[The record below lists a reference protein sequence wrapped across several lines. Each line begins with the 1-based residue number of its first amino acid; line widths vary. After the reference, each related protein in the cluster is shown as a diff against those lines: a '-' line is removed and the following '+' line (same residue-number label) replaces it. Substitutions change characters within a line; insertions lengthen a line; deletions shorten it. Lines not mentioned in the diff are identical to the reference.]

1 MAKKKAATE
10 GEAPEKSKKKLII
23 GIVVVLLVAGLGYK
37 FMGKSS
43 GGAAAAKPK
52 PEAGAVVKLDPI
64 NINLAGGHYL
74 KLGLALQATKA
85 AGEEAPE
92 GSQVL
97 DSAIALFTNRT
108 MADLS
113 TEASR
118 DKAKAELAAD
128 AAKQYPDKVMDVYFT
143 EFVMQ

>member
-1 MAKKKAATE
+1 
-10 GEAPEKSKKKLII
+10 
-23 GIVVVLLVAGLGYK
+23 
-37 FMGKSS
+37 
-43 GGAAAAKPK
+43 
-52 PEAGAVVKLDPI
+52 
-64 NINLAGGHYL
+64 
-74 KLGLALQATKA
+74 
-85 AGEEAPE
+85 
-92 GSQVL
+92 
-97 DSAIALFTNRT
+97 

>member
-1 MAKKKAATE
+1 M
-10 GEAPEKSKKKLII
+10 P
-23 GIVVVLLVAGLGYK
+23 
-37 FMGKSS
+37 SS
-43 GGAAAAKPK
+43 ARLNRAK
-52 PEAGAVVKLDPI
+52 PEAGAVVKLDAI